1 MVMYNTSLAMGN
13 RLPAAHSIQTEM
25 DNNFICVGASL
36 SVEAVIAILR
46 SSSLTDK
53 RLNLI
58 FISGDAGEYLGFV
71 YLSKVVVSQMNIIM
85 KDIMHKS
92 DIAISALMDKVQA
105 RKLLLDSHLPM
116 IPIIDSRNRVIGA
129 YSI

>member
-46 SSSLTDK
+46 SSL
-53 RLNLI
+53 RNPLMILI
-58 FISGDAGEYLGFV
+58 
-71 YLSKVVVSQMNIIM
+71 KII
-85 KDIMHKS
+85 
-92 DIAISALMDKVQA
+92 
-105 RKLLLDSHLPM
+105 KL
-116 IPIIDSRNRVIGA
+116 R
-129 YSI
+129 